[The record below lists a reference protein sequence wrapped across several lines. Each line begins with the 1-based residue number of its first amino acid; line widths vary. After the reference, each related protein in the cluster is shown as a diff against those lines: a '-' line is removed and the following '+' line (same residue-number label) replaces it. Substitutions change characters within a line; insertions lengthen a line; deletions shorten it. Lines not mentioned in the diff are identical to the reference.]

1 MLSNEPALSRP
12 SADTLLSASLC
23 AAGGLAA
30 LMLVLIVAFVAA
42 EALPLFSAVEP
53 GALVS
58 DSGWQP
64 TAGHFNL
71 TPMIAGTFA
80 VSLLALALA
89 GPLGLGA
96 AIFQVFYAPPGLRG
110 AFRRMVELL
119 AGLPS
124 VVYGLWGLTVLVP
137 LIAELRPPGTS
148 LLAAALVLTLMI
160 LPTAALFAGS
170 ALEAVPAAQRKAAAA
185 LGLTRWRM
193 IAGVILPAARS
204 GIATGL
210 FLALARALGETMAV
224 MMVAGNVVRMPGSL
238 LEPVRTLT
246 ANIALEMAYALDVH
260 RSALFFSGLLVM
272 AMTLALVL
280 TAERLKGREVHL

>member
-1 MLSNEPALSRP
+1 MSRFGG
-12 SADTLLSASLC
+12 DRLLSASLS
-23 AAGGLAA
+23 AAGGFAA
-30 LMLVLIVAFVAA
+30 LLLVFIVAFVAA
-42 EALPLFSAVEP
+42 EALPLFAAVEP
-53 GALVS
+53 AALVS

-64 TAGHFNL
+64 AASHFNL
-71 TPMIAGTFA
+71 TAMIAGSLA

-89 GPLGLGA
+89 GPLGLAA
-96 AIFQVFYAPPGLRG
+96 AIFQAFYAPPGLRG

-124 VVYGLWGLTVLVP
+124 VVYGLWGLTVIVP

-148 LLAAALVLTLMI
+148 LLAAALVLSLMI
-160 LPTAALFAGS
+160 LPTAALFAGA
-170 ALEAVPAAQRKAAAA
+170 ALEAVPAEQRKTAAA

-224 MMVAGNVVRMPGSL
+224 MMVAGNVAAMPDSL

-246 ANIALEMAYALDVH
+246 ANIALEMAYALDAH
-260 RSALFFSGLLVM
+260 RAALFFSGLLVM
-272 AMTLALVL
+272 AMTLGLVL
-280 TAERLKGREVHL
+280 IAERLKGREVHL

>member
-1 MLSNEPALSRP
+1 LSRP
-12 SADTLLSASLC
+12 GADRLLSASFC
-23 AAGGLAA
+23 AAGVFAA
-30 LMLVLIVAFVAA
+30 LMLIFIVAFVAA
-42 EALPLFSAVEP
+42 EAFPLFAAVEP
-53 GALVS
+53 GALAS
-58 DSGWQP
+58 EAGWQP
-64 TAGHFNL
+64 EAGHFNL
-71 TPMIAGTFA
+71 APMIAGTFA

-89 GPLGLGA
+89 GPLGMGA
-96 AIFQVFYAPPGLRG
+96 AIFQAYYAPPGLRG

-137 LIAELRPPGTS
+137 LIAEIRAPGTS
-148 LLAAALVLTLMI
+148 LLAAGLVLALMI
-160 LPTAALFAGS
+160 LPTAALFSGA
-170 ALEAVPAAQRKAAAA
+170 ALEAVPAEQRKAATA

-204 GIATGL
+204 GIATGM

-224 MMVAGNVVRMPGSL
+224 MMVAGNVVRLPDSL

-246 ANIALEMAYALDVH
+246 ANIALEMAYALDTH
-260 RSALFFSGLLVM
+260 RAALFLSGLLVM

-280 TAERLKGREVHL
+280 LAERLKGREVHL